1 MSVTVGYPG
10 PAGSHSAAASA
21 ALAPDGATSEPYASF
36 IAVVEAAV
44 AAEVSLGVL
53 PIENSLHGPVAETHD
68 LLYEAPLSIVSEVTL
83 PVVHCLLAKAP
94 IQVSE
99 VKTLR
104 SYPVAF
110 DQCRE
115 FVHAIGARCLP
126 SATTADAAREVSES
140 DDPTEAAIASA
151 EAAARFG
158 LHVISHDVGDHAAFT
173 RFVGVASHTRVDRAP
188 RWRTALSFVTDHAPG
203 SLYHALGPFHRHGL
217 NLVQLVSRPIPQS
230 TFRYRFDMV
239 LDGHPLDRELL
250 DALGEMREWTRE
262 VRIFGSY
269 PATGDH

>member
-1 MSVTVGYPG
+1 MKAVVGYPG
-10 PAGSHSAAASA
+10 PVGSHSAAASLL
-21 ALAPDGATSEPYASF
+21 LAPEGSSYEPLASF

-44 AAEVSLGVL
+44 AAEVSLGIL

-83 PVVHCLLAKAP
+83 PIVHCLVARQP
-94 IQVSE
+94 IQVSD

-104 SYPVAF
+104 SNPVAF
-110 DQCRE
+110 DQCRD
-115 FVHAIGARCLP
+115 FVHTVGARCIP
-126 SATTADAAREVSES
+126 TSTTADAAREVSES

-158 LHVISHDVGDHAAFT
+158 LHVIAPDVGDHAAFT
-173 RFVGVASHTRVDRAP
+173 RFVGIAAHTRVDPAP
-188 RWRTALSFVTDHAPG
+188 RWRTALSFVTDHRPG
-203 SLYHALGPFHRHGL
+203 SLYHALGPFARHGL
-217 NLVQLVSRPIPQS
+217 NLVQLVSRPIPRS

-239 LDGHPLDRELL
+239 LDGHPLDASLQI
-250 DALGEMREWTRE
+250 ALMEMREWTRE